1 MAEKES
7 LFQRLKQKGEKKFSE
22 ITNEILS
29 NPRFASALGKA
40 IQLAMQ
46 TKGKM
51 DKNVQA
57 ILGSMNVPTRDD
69 YDRLAERINAL
80 SKSVGEIELRVEKL
94 INQLGKASVKGKQA
108 KGKQKAK

>member
-7 LFQRLKQKGEKKFSE
+7 FLKKLKQKGEKKFTE

-46 TKGKM
+46 TKGKV
-51 DKNVQA
+51 DKNIQA
-57 ILGSMNVPTRDD
+57 ILGAMNVPTRDD
-69 YDRLAERINAL
+69 YDRLVERINAL
-80 SKSVGEIELRVEKL
+80 SKSVGELELRVEKL
-94 INQLGKASVKGKQA
+94 INQLEKTSA
-108 KGKQKAK
+108 KAKRAKEKVNS

>member
-7 LFQRLKQKGEKKFSE
+7 LFKRLKSKGEQRVSE
-22 ITNEILS
+22 ITNEIFS

-40 IQLAMQ
+40 IQLAIK

-51 DKNVQA
+51 DKNVQT
-57 ILGSMNVPTRDD
+57 ILGAMNVPTRDD

-94 INQLGKASVKGKQA
+94 INQLASGSA
-108 KGKQKAK
+108 KGKQPKSK